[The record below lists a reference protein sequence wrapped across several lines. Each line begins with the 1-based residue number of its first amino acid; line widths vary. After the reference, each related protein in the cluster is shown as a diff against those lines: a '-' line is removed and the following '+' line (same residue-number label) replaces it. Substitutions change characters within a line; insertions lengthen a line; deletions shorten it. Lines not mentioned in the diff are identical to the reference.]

1 MGTWLFPSQAHGSCC
16 HARVCTSLGVGVSPI
31 SCGHTPSSGDAGSWS
46 RSLGVSHCCTSST
59 PLRGHCPLGWWEL
72 VPRETPAEA
81 QLSQSMPQPHGRA
94 WPLAWHGGSAP
105 GCLSDLRVAWAG
117 GKGLDRTV
125 VRDPPW
131 CLAPGSPVMM
141 RVWGARCW
149 CRCWP
154 GTCTVA
160 LRGPPLPLS
169 LFGNVGLRKK
179 IPATC
184 NPLARDNRGVH
195 PRLA

>member
-16 HARVCTSLGVGVSPI
+16 HARLCTSLGVGVSPI

-46 RSLGVSHCCTSST
+46 LGVSHCCTSST
-59 PLRGHCPLGWWEL
+59 PPRGHCPLGWWEL

-154 GTCTVA
+154 GT
-160 LRGPPLPLS
+160 S
-169 LFGNVGLRKK
+169 
-179 IPATC
+179 PAFVPVWKC
-184 NPLARDNRGVH
+184 GFEEENSGHL
-195 PRLA
+195 